1 MRPSHLT
8 ATHDDVTVRS
18 DWRPVTHLAENL
30 LRMPPLLALLLV
42 FALPALEAS
51 AFIGFLV
58 PAEPGVILGGV
69 LANQHK
75 LPVWAVLAA
84 AVAGAVIGDS
94 IGYEVGRRW
103 GRRLTARIPHR
114 VLRPERVAQA
124 EESVRRLGGRAVFV
138 GRFTTT
144 LRVLVPGFAG
154 MSRVPYREFLVWNA
168 AGGAIWATAFVVLGY
183 VGGQPVPAR
192 GPQRL
197 LAGLILVAV
206 VGTIGTAVWLRR
218 RRATRRGLS

>member
-1 MRPSHLT
+1 MTGL
-8 ATHDDVTVRS
+8 ADD
-18 DWRPVTHLAENL
+18 L

-51 AFIGFLV
+51 AFVGFLV

-75 LPVWAVLAA
+75 LSVWAVLAA
-84 AVAGAVIGDS
+84 AVIGAVAGDS

-103 GRRLTARIPHR
+103 GRRLTAHVPHR
-114 VLRPERVAQA
+114 ILRPERVAQA
-124 EESVRRLGGRAVFV
+124 EESVRRLGGRAVFL

-168 AGGAIWATAFVVLGY
+168 AGGLIWATSFVVLG
-183 VGGQPVPAR
+183 
-192 GPQRL
+192 
-197 LAGLILVAV
+197 LVAGTQYKAAAHNATLVGVGLV
-206 VGTIGTAVWLRR
+206 VVLGAVGSVVWWRR
-218 RRATRRGLS
+218 RQR